1 MIRRST
7 WFIIAIFIILVGF
20 TWFYKRNQTEKAKST
35 STPVPTKALASIY
48 NLQGTQVNEVSI
60 SNSKGDEIIF
70 VHDPVSDQ
78 WSIANVPAD
87 QADSFKI
94 GSNLAQLLTIQA
106 QETLTQTP
114 PLDAIGLIVPAYT
127 IRIKS
132 NGGEPVI
139 TYIGS
144 ITPIGNG
151 YYIRVNSGSIAIVN
165 KLVLEDAVNML
176 TSPPLTI
183 TPSPVPTDQETNVP
197 DETGI
202 MITPTP

>member
-20 TWFYKRNQTEKAKST
+20 TWFYKRNQTEKANIT
-35 STPVPTKALASIY
+35 STPAPTKALASIY
-48 NLQGTQVNEVSI
+48 NLQGKLVNEVTI

-70 VHDPVSDQ
+70 IHDPETDQ
-78 WSIANVPAD
+78 WSIANIPAD
-87 QADSFKI
+87 QVDSFKI

-114 PLDAIGLIVPAYT
+114 PLDSIGLIVPAYT
-127 IRIKS
+127 INIKS
-132 NGGEPVI
+132 DGGEPVI

-144 ITPIGNG
+144 ITAIGNG

-165 KLVLEDAVNML
+165 KVVLEDALNML

-183 TPSPVPTDQETNVP
+183 TPTPEPTDQETRAP
-197 DETGI
+197 IDTGI
-202 MITPTP
+202 MLTPTP